1 MQSTLFNLKSIVAS
15 TLFVALALPNVL
27 HAGATGT
34 VTYQGKTWT
43 VADAVAAQT
52 FMGYE
57 LSFSPQPWDRAAWAE
72 DGKFDTLDIG
82 KFQDE
87 KETQIFMIELGRDKS
102 YRWHKLSTGWF
113 GKGEGKGAA
122 GAAGLS
128 VASFTDKKIVGRF
141 QLSDADYQIDLRFD
155 LPVIN
160 ADTALELP
168 GIALPANGGEP
179 GKALLATLAATASGD
194 IDKMLAVSPPDRAQ
208 QLAEA
213 AKKPDFAKLMAMQ
226 RAMQP
231 SGVEITGGKINAD
244 QAWLWFKGSRGG
256 KPMRGTAAMLQID
269 ARWYV
274 KKLSTRS

>member
-1 MQSTLFNLKSIVAS
+1 MHSTLFNLKSIVAS

-27 HAGATGT
+27 YAGATGT

-57 LSFSPQPWDRAAWAE
+57 LSFSPQPWDRGAWAE
-72 DGKFDTLDIG
+72 DGKFDVFDLN
-82 KFQDE
+82 KFQEE
-87 KETQIFMIELGRDKS
+87 KETNFFKISLSSDKS
-102 YRWHKLSTGWF
+102 YRWHELIG
-113 GKGEGKGAA
+113 GYGRGEGKGSA

-128 VASFTDKKIVGRF
+128 VASFTEKKIVGRYR
-141 QLSDADYQIDLRFD
+141 LSDADYQIDLRFD
-155 LPVIN
+155 LPVFN

-179 GKALLATLAATASGD
+179 GKALLATLAATASGE

-244 QAWLWFKGSRGG
+244 QAWVWFKGSRDG
-256 KPMRGTAAMLQID
+256 KPMSGTATMLQID
-269 ARWYV
+269 GRWYM